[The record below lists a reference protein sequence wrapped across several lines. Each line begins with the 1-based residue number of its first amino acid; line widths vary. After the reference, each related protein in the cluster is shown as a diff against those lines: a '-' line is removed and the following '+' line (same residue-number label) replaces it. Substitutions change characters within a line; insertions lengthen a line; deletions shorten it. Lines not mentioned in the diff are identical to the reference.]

1 MKRNKEAYKKDKAK
15 IEFVSK
21 YEYFLKIIQLIN
33 NSIANPIIYI
43 PMFAYPF
50 LHTVS
55 FSSKTTQTSQT
66 KHTENNILHKER
78 AINVL

>member
-1 MKRNKEAYKKDKAK
+1 
-15 IEFVSK
+15 
-21 YEYFLKIIQLIN
+21 
-33 NSIANPIIYI
+33 
-43 PMFAYPF
+43 MFAYPF

-55 FSSKTTQTSQT
+55 FSSKTIQTSQT